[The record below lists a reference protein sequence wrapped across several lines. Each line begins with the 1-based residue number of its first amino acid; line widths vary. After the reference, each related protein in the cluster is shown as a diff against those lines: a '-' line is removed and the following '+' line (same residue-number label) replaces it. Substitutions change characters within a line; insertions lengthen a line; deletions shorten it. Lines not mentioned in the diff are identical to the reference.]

1 MDYTCPTCYG
11 TGNITDFN
19 AIINTGEIHFVP
31 CPMCGGSGILKDE
44 EDD

>member
-11 TGNITDFN
+11 AGYITDFN
-19 AIINTGEIHFVP
+19 AMIEGEIHFIP
-31 CPMCGGSGILKDE
+31 CPMCGGSGLLKDE